1 MKQPKRTW
9 LVLCLIPAATLLI
22 SAGSPPTDREQ
33 VRERRLA
40 YTAAIESRRADLMRS
55 YLTPEMVQL
64 SSNGESFIGQDAVV
78 LTYSKHE
85 FIDPSFIVYDR
96 IPDTIDISENGRFAV
111 ERGHWT
117 GRFRQTDGS
126 VTGNSGLYQAG
137 WIKRDGTWFIR
148 TESYVRLHCADEED
162 CPR

>member
-1 MKQPKRTW
+1 MWCIGGWVVNHAKRKW
-9 LVLCLIPAATLLI
+9 LVLSLMPAAALLT
-22 SAGSPPTDREQ
+22 SAALPSADRHQ

-40 YTAAIESRRADLMRS
+40 YTAAIEGRRPDLMRS
-55 YLTPEMVQL
+55 YLAPEMVQL
-64 SSNGESFIGQDAVV
+64 SSNGESYIGQDAVV

-85 FIDPSFIVYDR
+85 FLDPRFIVYDR

-117 GRFRQTDGS
+117 GHFRQTDGS

-137 WIKRDGTWFIR
+137 WIKRDGT
-148 TESYVRLHCADEED
+148 
-162 CPR
+162 